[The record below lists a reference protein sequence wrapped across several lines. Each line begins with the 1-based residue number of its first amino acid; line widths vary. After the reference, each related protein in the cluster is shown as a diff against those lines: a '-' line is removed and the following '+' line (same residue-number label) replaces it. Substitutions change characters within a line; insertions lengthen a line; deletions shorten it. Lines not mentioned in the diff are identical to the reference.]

1 MNKLVFKIM
10 VGLVAVL
17 VIAACGQS
25 KNDGD
30 YKVKGIQEKIE
41 ATTNEAHEKISEEA
55 TDFEVSMADIKDSV
69 VKRLEDLKANANNV
83 TDDAKEAY
91 NKKVDELEAEL
102 DEINSKI
109 EDYKHASEEQKE
121 NIVEELSDFDK
132 ALQEGIEE
140 L

>member
-17 VIAACGQS
+17 VIPACDQS

-30 YKVKGIQEKIE
+30 DRVKSIQEKIE
-41 ATTNEAHEKISEEA
+41 ATTNVTYEKISEEA
-55 TDFEVSMADIKDSV
+55 TDFDVSMADIKDSV
-69 VKRLEDLKANANNV
+69 EKKLEDLKANANNV

-91 NKKVDELEAEL
+91 NKRVDELEAEL

-109 EDYKHASEEQKE
+109 EDYKHASEEQKV
-121 NIVEELSDFDK
+121 NIIEELSDFDK
-132 ALQEGIEE
+132 TLKEGIEE